1 MINRFAYTS
10 MTGGTASNAQLAV
23 TANNLAN
30 AQTPGF
36 RELISAYRTDPIKGV
51 GADTRAFVADT
62 TPGNN
67 FTTGQIKTTGN
78 PYDMAIRG
86 DGLFVVRKPDGTE
99 AYTKSGQFFVNE
111 QGVLQAGRDV
121 PVVGTGGN
129 ITIPPNAIVQIAEDG
144 QIFTQLPGTQFLNQ
158 AGKLKLVNPN
168 PADLVRDED
177 GLFNL
182 PGGQAANDGTVK
194 VIQGALELSNVNP
207 AQSMVQIIA
216 QTRLND
222 LNIRSIQAA
231 DTNARSAVSLLS
243 LSKS

>member
-1 MINRFAYTS
+1 MRITLFGR
-10 MTGGTASNAQLAV
+10 
-23 TANNLAN
+23 
-30 AQTPGF
+30 
-36 RELISAYRTDPIKGV
+36 
-51 GADTRAFVADT
+51 
-62 TPGNN
+62 
-67 FTTGQIKTTGN
+67 
-78 PYDMAIRG
+78 PYDMAIKG
-86 DGLFVVRKPDGTE
+86 DGFFVVRKPDGTE
-99 AYTKSGQFFVNE
+99 AYTKSGQFFVND

-121 PVVGTGGN
+121 PVVGSGGN
-129 ITIPPNAIVQIAEDG
+129 ITLPPNAIVQVAEDG

-168 PADLVRDED
+168 PSDLVRDQD

-182 PGGQAANDGTVK
+182 PGGQAAIDGTVK
-194 VIQGALELSNVNP
+194 VVQGALELGNVNP
-207 AQSMVQIIA
+207 AESMVQIIA